1 MPGIPAFGTLRQEDC
16 FQLEASTAADRKRKE
31 EGRKEEKA
39 IEPFGGDVRRLTR
52 VKHVL
57 SAL

>member
-1 MPGIPAFGTLRQEDC
+1 MPGIPAFGKLRQEDC

-31 EGRKEEKA
+31 EGRKEKA
-39 IEPFGGDVRRLTR
+39 IEPFGGGVRRLTR